1 MRDGRS
7 KRGRARQNAGAC
19 HNRQAPAAG
28 AAHPGLGAL
37 SNDRDNAA
45 GKCGPAA
52 SPDTSH
58 SPLQAIAGD
67 MKRWFLILGVALGA
81 VGIVAAF
88 MGLLVPASMLASIVI
103 VAFTLYIFLRL
114 WPEDEARELRPAPP
128 TVEEEAPR
136 RVVMVAAMRV
146 DGQPRSRFMMA
157 VREIARRQGAF
168 RISPQG
174 AERFARTIRHMLRS
188 AKQ

>member
-1 MRDGRS
+1 MREGRPRREGAQQ
-7 KRGRARQNAGAC
+7 KIEAR

-28 AAHPGLGAL
+28 EVHPGPGTLPK
-37 SNDRDNAA
+37 DRDNAA
-45 GKCGPAA
+45 GKSGPAA
-52 SPDTSH
+52 PR
-58 SPLQAIAGD
+58 SPLQAIAAD

-81 VGIVAAF
+81 LGIVAAF

-103 VAFTLYIFLRL
+103 VAFTLYLFLRL

-128 TVEEEAPR
+128 TEKEEAPR
-136 RVVMVAAMRV
+136 RVAMVAAMRV
-146 DGQPRSRFMMA
+146 DGPPRSRFMMA